1 MEGELTML
9 NILFP
14 GLVSQTSDHS
24 LQYRTDQ
31 VVVDFEYPAD
41 YPESRF
47 TYKITPAVSDKI
59 KESLNEFTD
68 STVDFI
74 TQLSQ
79 QVDLTAK
86 FIAGYQENQ
95 FKRAIFDTHT
105 HFHPDSYDNETEFE
119 QQLKDW

>member
-14 GLVSQTSDHS
+14 GLVSQTSDHT
-24 LQYRTDQ
+24 LQYKTDQ
-31 VVVDFEYPAD
+31 VVVDFEYPDD

-59 KESLNEFTD
+59 RETLNEFTD

-79 QVDLTAK
+79 
-86 FIAGYQENQ
+86 
-95 FKRAIFDTHT
+95 
-105 HFHPDSYDNETEFE
+105 
-119 QQLKDW
+119 